1 MRLTPLKKLFND
13 TGLRWLWLTL
23 LCLIIDQVSK
33 QWVAGTFDYR
43 ETLSVLPFFNLTYV
57 HNPGAAF
64 SFLAD
69 QGGWQRWFFTAI
81 AAIASIVFL
90 VWMAKTPK
98 QQRLLSISFALI
110 LSGAVGN
117 LIDRVLFGYVID
129 FLDFHWAG
137 YHFAAFNIADS
148 VIFIGAALM
157 IFESFTNKEDNQE
170 ANKDANLKAN
180 IESKNE
186 SDNEEQKN
194 KTNKVKS

>member
-1 MRLTPLKKLFND
+1 VI
-13 TGLRWLWLTL
+13 
-23 LCLIIDQVSK
+23 CLIIDQVTK
-33 QWVAGTFDYR
+33 HWVAGTFDYR
-43 ETLSVLPFFNLTYV
+43 ETLAVLPFFNLTYV

-81 AAIASIVFL
+81 ASIASIVFL

-98 QQRLLSISFALI
+98 QQRLLSIAFALI

-117 LIDRVLFGYVID
+117 LIDRALFGYVID

-157 IFESFTNKEDNQE
+157 IFESFTNQE
-170 ANKDANLKAN
+170 ANVDEDSDNKKQ
-180 IESKNE
+180 KNE
-186 SDNEEQKN
+186 
-194 KTNKVKS
+194 TNKAEN